1 MVKFRVEI
9 FTDLEDA
16 EEIHRYYTKGMN
28 NGTSEILDFS
38 SHPIET
44 VSFESSEMETLSKFR
59 SIIVLPTVNGS
70 RNLSG
75 SYLWLILRREG
86 EVNEK

>member
-16 EEIHRYYTKGMN
+16 EEIHRYYTKGVE
-28 NGTSEILDFS
+28 NGTSEILNIE
-38 SHPIET
+38 SHQIET

-59 SIIVLPTVNGS
+59 SIIVLPTVRVNQFFM
-70 RNLSG
+70 
-75 SYLWLILRREG
+75 ILFV
-86 EVNEK
+86 VNSEA